1 MENVYVANNQKNKK
15 NKKKL
20 FFMQHILPRV
30 LPHEIKKKKN
40 KKINLENLLIS
51 NII

>member
-1 MENVYVANNQKNKK
+1 MENVYVANNQN
-15 NKKKL
+15 KKL
-20 FFMQHILPRV
+20 FFMQHILPHV
-30 LPHEIKKKKN
+30 LPHEIKKI